1 MIRNRIIFV
10 VKPPSAQRHHSSP
23 FLFTHSGKKSF
34 ESFFERQFFLKKNQN
49 PGNFLEMPQ
58 CFPFNIQL
66 SIGTAIS
73 AIPYQLLITFGT
85 YPSSHQISVRIRR
98 PSVEIFTFSRPTRSL
113 PLYIHYH
120 MNTSRHALY
129 ILSILYI
136 SLSTYSISLS
146 LSLPSHQ
153 NVRGYAGAPQ
163 STIHTYTTK
172 QHTDIA
178 LFAAVAGLVSD
189 REFNDCEDV
198 VLGCVRRVPVFA
210 IALFSVH
217 SFVCLVLLLSKLRSE
232 YDLIVFTTDSKQ
244 RQRYAF
250 LKEILSGVGFD
261 FCLLFLLKTVCV
273 LYALLPD
280 TSYAV
285 KSIPIYLLLLF
296 LTFTFVLNILGS
308 SDTFASNDP
317 IFVAYYYPGSHLF
330 VSLNHRAS
338 DDFVETRWSFQFTM
352 GLIFILYWLVSS

>member
-1 MIRNRIIFV
+1 
-10 VKPPSAQRHHSSP
+10 
-23 FLFTHSGKKSF
+23 
-34 ESFFERQFFLKKNQN
+34 
-49 PGNFLEMPQ
+49 
-58 CFPFNIQL
+58 
-66 SIGTAIS
+66 
-73 AIPYQLLITFGT
+73 
-85 YPSSHQISVRIRR
+85 
-98 PSVEIFTFSRPTRSL
+98 
-113 PLYIHYH
+113 

-261 FCLLFLLKTVCV
+261 FCILFLLKTVCV

-317 IFVAYYYPGSHLF
+317 IFVAFTIVPGVIFWFL
-330 VSLNHRAS
+330 SLIEIPMVLLKLDGHFNA
-338 DDFVETRWSFQFTM
+338 RWA
-352 GLIFILYWLVSS
+352 LIFIPYWVGLIVTVCGSCISWSLSVIDLSRHAYSTQSAEAETGKAFNRALLCLLFGVSATSFLAMLSQTEDDSNKYSSFRISSPVWGAWLVWLAVYLLDHLFDAVYRTKNCYEDVLARHFN